1 MEKKTIDLHKK
12 IKRLKAWKDFKD
24 ILLLLILL
32 NFLINNLK
40 QINLEIFYEATPAV
54 MVYKAN
60 ATLPEKVER
69 EISDQPQD
77 SLVGEFSVKDITKK
91 VYQLESSGGKND
103 SCKTSGKFNGYGYAQ
118 NKFTWNCFDSQEEVD
133 LLVENWFNKNL
144 KDKTLAEALCYYNA
158 GEITNDCEYYEKF
171 KALAG

>member
-77 SLVGEFSVKDITKK
+77 SLVAEFSAYTARVEETDNDPITMASGRSVYDGAIANNCLPFGTRIEVNGKVKVVEDRMNSRYDCNHFDIFFSD
-91 VYQLESSGGKND
+91 YD
-103 SCKTSGKFNGYGYAQ
+103 
-118 NKFTWNCFDSQEEVD
+118 
-133 LLVENWFNKNL
+133 
-144 KDKTLAEALCYYNA
+144 EAIQFGRKELSYK
-158 GEITNDCEYYEKF
+158 II
-171 KALAG
+171 